1 MNPAKPQPQR
11 FDFHLH
17 LPTKTI
23 LKILLTFLLVKAG
36 LRLWPEFIFLLISLL
51 LAVALHPVV
60 AALEKRGL
68 SRGAVV
74 ALMTLLL
81 VALMAL
87 LVVVVFTSMAE
98 QLSKLVQDFP
108 DLRQRVEQRLPTR
121 YPILKQV
128 VSEIFALPSSPEVAA
143 KLKRPLALG
152 TVALSGVL
160 SMFFTIIVT
169 IYLLLDGKR
178 LYAWLIAYV
187 PRAHR
192 DRMAITAEEVSQVVY
207 AYVRGQV
214 LTSILFAGF
223 SGVVLYLFHV
233 PAAMPLALLAGLCD
247 VIPVVGIIIATVPAV
262 LLALT
267 VSPAAAAIVFALY
280 IFYHIIE
287 SYLIVPRVYGRQL
300 RLSTLAVLLALLAG
314 TTLQGLIGAVLVLP
328 LVAAYPIIERVWLAK
343 YLGWEVI
350 KDHGALADAV
360 ESKDGEG
367 VEEVVETVLQGEK
380 HEGERPTDPQSRKAI
395 TETPTK

>member
-1 MNPAKPQPQR
+1 MSPRPMNPAKPQPQR
-11 FDFHLH
+11 FDFELH

-68 SRGAVV
+68 SRGTVV

-81 VALMAL
+81 VAAMAL
-87 LVVVVFTSMAE
+87 LVMVVFTSMAE
-98 QLSKLVQDFP
+98 QLSKLAQDFP
-108 DLRQRVEQRLPTR
+108 DLRHRVEQRLPVR
-121 YPILKQV
+121 YPILKRV

-143 KLKRPLALG
+143 QLKRPLALG

-192 DRMAITAEEVSQVVY
+192 DRMAITAQEVSQVVY

-223 SGVVLYLFHV
+223 SGMVLYLFHV

-267 VSPAAAAIVFALY
+267 VSPTSAAIVFALY
-280 IFYHIIE
+280 IFYHIVE

-328 LVAAYPIIERVWLAK
+328 LVAAYPIIERVWLAQ
-343 YLGWEVI
+343 YLG
-350 KDHGALADAV
+350 
-360 ESKDGEG
+360 
-367 VEEVVETVLQGEK
+367 
-380 HEGERPTDPQSRKAI
+380 
-395 TETPTK
+395 